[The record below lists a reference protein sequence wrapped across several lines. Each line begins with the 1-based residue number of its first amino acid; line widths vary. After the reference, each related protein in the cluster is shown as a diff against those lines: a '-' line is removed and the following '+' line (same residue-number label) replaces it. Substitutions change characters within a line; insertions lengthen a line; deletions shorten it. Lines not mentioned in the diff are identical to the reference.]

1 MRSRRRGLLAVLAVT
16 SALAVSLA
24 LPLAGCGS
32 ARRGEP
38 LTGVVAAPLI
48 ALDTGRLVFMQE
60 CHRCH
65 PGGEAGLG
73 PSLNDKPLPGF
84 LMKFQV
90 RHGLGVMPG
99 FDEERISDEQLD
111 QLIGY
116 LQALRDRPLL
126 ADSKRPAG

>member
-1 MRSRRRGLLAVLAVT
+1 MRTRRGLLAAGAVAA
-16 SALAVSLA
+16 ALVVSLI
-24 LPLAGCGS
+24 LPLSGCGS

-38 LTGVVAAPLI
+38 FTGVVAAPLI
-48 ALDTGRLVFMQE
+48 QLDTGRLVFMQE

-84 LMKFQV
+84 LMQFQV
-90 RHGLGVMPG
+90 RHGLGAMPG
-99 FDEERISDEQLD
+99 FDEERISDQHLD
-111 QLIGY
+111 ELIGY

-126 ADSKRPAG
+126 ADAERPAG

>member
-1 MRSRRRGLLAVLAVT
+1 MKTAVAFASALVPLG
-16 SALAVSLA
+16 ALAVALV
-24 LPLAGCGS
+24 LPLTGCGT

-38 LTGVVAAPLI
+38 FTGTVAAPLVE
-48 ALDTGRLVFMQE
+48 LDEGRHVFMNE

-90 RHGLGVMPG
+90 RHGFGAMPG
-99 FDEERISDEQLD
+99 FSEDRISDERLD
-111 QLIGY
+111 QLIAY

-126 ADSKRPAG
+126 EGQAAG